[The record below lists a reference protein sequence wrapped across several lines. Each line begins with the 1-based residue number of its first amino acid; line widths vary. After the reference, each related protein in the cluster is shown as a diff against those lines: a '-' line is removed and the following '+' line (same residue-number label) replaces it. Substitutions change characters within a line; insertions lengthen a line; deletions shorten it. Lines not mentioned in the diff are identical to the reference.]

1 MLPCL
6 YSKEVIIEDLI
17 MANIYKDF
25 YDYPITK
32 EELHNCEIMTHRA
45 RLEYLLHKKLPNE
58 KYRILWAILTKK
70 NKLKIMIN
78 FNHRTNYRLNNKS
91 NWEEFDCKV
100 DIKDIYAADIHCDTL
115 IGVKTDKFE
124 IIDCKWYHLR
134 RQNKFIFYR
143 KIKPIMPKI
152 TAKINYYVNKEKLTM
167 NYEQV
172 LDELRELKEIIKSQ
186 NEIIE
191 KLQDK
196 IEIQKEN
203 DYRFIPQEGQDFYIA
218 TSNNSIQKIKYNSS
232 LKMVKEFVQYLN
244 CFKTENEAKLEN
256 IAILIDRKIKNIINR
271 FNYNKNL
278 NKNNSYYLD
287 LIFYDDRTWTIV
299 HKPRLNTDGD
309 INPYK
314 LNGFIVFADKY
325 QCAIVTIRNELK
337 DLIKE
342 YIDLYFEVNRN

>member
-1 MLPCL
+1 MTYL
-6 YSKEVIIEDLI
+6 YK
-17 MANIYKDF
+17 NF

-32 EELHNCEIMTHRA
+32 HELQSFIYMTDREINN
-45 RLEYLLHKKLPNE
+45 YLLAKKLPNDNY
-58 KYRILWAILTKK
+58 KIVQAFLTKT
-70 NKLKIMIN
+70 NKVKIKIN
-78 FNHRTNYRLNNKS
+78 FKHRTNYRLS
-91 NWEEFDCKV
+91 NRNGWEQFDCKV
-100 DIKDIYAADIHCDTL
+100 NIKDIYGADTHCNTL
-115 IGVKTDKFE
+115 IGIKTDKFE
-124 IIDCKWYHLR
+124 IIDCKWYHLK
-134 RQNKFIFYR
+134 RQNKFIFYK
-143 KIKPIMPKI
+143 KIKPIFPKI
-152 TAKINYYVNKEKLTM
+152 TAKIKYYVDKDKLNM
-167 NYEQV
+167 NYEEA
-172 LDELRELKEIIKSQ
+172 LNELKELKEIIKLQ
-186 NEIIE
+186 DEIIE

-196 IEIQKEN
+196 IEKQKEN
-203 DYRFIPQEGQDFYIA
+203 NHTFMPKEGQDFYIA

-256 IAILIDRKIKNIINR
+256 MKILINRKIKNIINR